1 MSYLILNPK
10 NAKVRVLFIDNQDRL
25 RRRLRRIKGGRVMSG
40 RSVKKIP
47 CSKSLEGVLEE
58 VSERAEKEFLDAK
71 KKFLKEH
78 GAELAREAAEYE
90 KEIRDYVKKHHDVPS
105 CKCGC
110 HKATDD
116 DREDGGFIIGMT
128 LAHLGG
134 QIPCCIECSFCERE
148 EIPSELFAQ
157 HLLCCPDA
165 PEQIVVSAVDGHK
178 KEGE

>member
-1 MSYLILNPK
+1 
-10 NAKVRVLFIDNQDRL
+10 
-25 RRRLRRIKGGRVMSG
+25 MSG